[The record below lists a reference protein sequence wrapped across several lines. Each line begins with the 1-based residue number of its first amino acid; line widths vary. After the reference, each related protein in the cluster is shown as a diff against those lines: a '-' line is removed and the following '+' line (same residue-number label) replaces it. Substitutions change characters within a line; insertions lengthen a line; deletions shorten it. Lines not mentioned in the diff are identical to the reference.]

1 MSYGLVIDM
10 ARQALLLG
18 LMLSG
23 PLLLVALA
31 VGLLL
36 SIIQAVTQVQE
47 QTLTFVVKL
56 FAVGV
61 VFMLTLTWMIQ
72 SAVKYTVELFRSLP
86 GLVT

>member
-18 LMLSG
+18 LMLAG

-36 SIIQAVTQVQE
+36 SIFQAVTQIQE
-47 QTLTFVVKL
+47 QTLSFVAKL
-56 FAVGV
+56 FAVGM
-61 VFMLTLTWMIQ
+61 VFLLTLTWMLQ
-72 SAVKYTVELFRSLP
+72 AAVKYTVELFRSLP
-86 GLVT
+86 GLVS